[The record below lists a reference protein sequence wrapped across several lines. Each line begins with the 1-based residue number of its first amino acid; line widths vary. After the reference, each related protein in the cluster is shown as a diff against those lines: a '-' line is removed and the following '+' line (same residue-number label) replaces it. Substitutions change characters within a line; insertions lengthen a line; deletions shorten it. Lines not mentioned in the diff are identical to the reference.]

1 MGLCTT
7 RRVYLLFLVI
17 TILQIISTGAR
28 QVFDFLGPLWAMILT
43 NFLNIVFSIFG
54 FFGGYTRRKH
64 YLVSYTVWSILWIG
78 WNLFIVCLYI
88 PLPQLEMYKS
98 PILSLGTGG
107 FSWWETR
114 APGCVPD
121 WTSETQLLVTNCMF
135 DPRLMEFIQAGV
147 QLYLSSTGI
156 LCSLSMLICHNLYA
170 DGDDKDF
177 KQSAQPPNGGAQG
190 TVPAFLSLSRQNVS
204 THTRASNRLYNRA
217 PIGIPPTG
225 GDSSDQ
231 QVGGNTMDDRL
242 RPMTPRRVKR
252 RSARSIQSQRF
263 GPPTGPSTNQ
273 KLDGGDNSNKP
284 STSKGSSGG
293 SARSSLR
300 SNASRR
306 NHRSSKRKN
315 HFVSPVNRL
324 MQLQHVVDSETSH
337 DEPRRYLLRDQGHTN
352 PVYLGAQSPK
362 YGHAPPRPP
371 SARSSYS
378 NYHPARLPV
387 NASNNP
393 ELLPNVINLNQNIFT
408 NGGFDMSTE
417 YNVSQHSNNTSTA
430 LYEDEVNFHPN
441 LSPNNVTNNPP
452 PLPPLVPNGIN
463 LSFKPQNTYY
473 PSSGHQLPKNFPRGG
488 GPMENGG
495 VVHQNSVFAY
505 PLAHSPV
512 SQESFPMWGVSQPQ
526 SPTSNHFPSPP
537 YQNRRPNWQMKSNNN
552 PLQSHPHLHHPSSQQ
567 PLNSETVI

>member
-1 MGLCTT
+1 
-7 RRVYLLFLVI
+7 
-17 TILQIISTGAR
+17 
-28 QVFDFLGPLWAMILT
+28 
-43 NFLNIVFSIFG
+43 
-54 FFGGYTRRKH
+54 
-64 YLVSYTVWSILWIG
+64 
-78 WNLFIVCLYI
+78 
-88 PLPQLEMYKS
+88 
-98 PILSLGTGG
+98 
-107 FSWWETR
+107 
-114 APGCVPD
+114 
-121 WTSETQLLVTNCMF
+121 
-135 DPRLMEFIQAGV
+135 MEFIQAGV

-337 DEPRRYLLRDQGHTN
+337 DEPRRYLLRDQVGRFN
-352 PVYLGAQSPK
+352 MNLWPCF
-362 YGHAPPRPP
+362 
-371 SARSSYS
+371 
-378 NYHPARLPV
+378 
-387 NASNNP
+387 
-393 ELLPNVINLNQNIFT
+393 LLPHISTLLTKNRVIQIP
-408 NGGFDMSTE
+408 STWE
-417 YNVSQHSNNTSTA
+417 HKV
-430 LYEDEVNFHPN
+430 
-441 LSPNNVTNNPP
+441 
-452 PLPPLVPNGIN
+452 
-463 LSFKPQNTYY
+463 QNTVM
-473 PSSGHQLPKNFPRGG
+473 HLPDLL
-488 GPMENGG
+488 
-495 VVHQNSVFAY
+495 
-505 PLAHSPV
+505 PLDL
-512 SQESFPMWGVSQPQ
+512 
-526 SPTSNHFPSPP
+526 PTPTTI
-537 YQNRRPNWQMKSNNN
+537 
-552 PLQSHPHLHHPSSQQ
+552 QQ
-567 PLNSETVI
+567 DFL